1 MRLFYE
7 TILTL
12 HDRGFIGGGYNTGKV
27 LIYTGGGGYN
37 NGKWLPITME
47 SGCL

>member
-1 MRLFYE
+1 MTNYFKTSPKRAPN
-7 TILTL
+7 LTTFEFL
-12 HDRGFIGGGYNTGKV
+12 RGTGE
-27 LIYTGGGGYN
+27 GGYN